1 MLAAVGRLQ
10 KCKEWCTVCRCTGNS
25 AATTKDQSMETIEQL
40 AKTVRETRD
49 AMENEASLPNS
60 LYNLQRHY
68 KAVQAR
74 TNAINAYIN
83 HPDYDIDAHDALS
96 AYL

>member
-1 MLAAVGRLQ
+1 MQ
-10 KCKEWCTVCRCTGNS
+10 
-25 AATTKDQSMETIEQL
+25 TIEQL
-40 AKTVRETRD
+40 ARTVIETKD
-49 AMENEASLPNS
+49 AMKYEASLPNS

-74 TNAINAYIN
+74 TNAVNAYIN
-83 HPDYDIDAHDALS
+83 HPDYNIDAHDALS